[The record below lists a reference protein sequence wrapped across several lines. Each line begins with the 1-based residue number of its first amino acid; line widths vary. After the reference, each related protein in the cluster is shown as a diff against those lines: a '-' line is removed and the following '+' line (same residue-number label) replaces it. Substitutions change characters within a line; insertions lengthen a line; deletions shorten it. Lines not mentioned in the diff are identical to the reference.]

1 MQFHH
6 AGRQFFFITI
16 AIERHPKA
24 NPAPQGFGGAVAKQS
39 HPAGVRGLQAP
50 VRSPQSAP
58 QGGLS
63 RLVDERSRPAL
74 LPCGEIVKALLVA
87 MHRCFPC
94 ATISDFVIMPDHVHF
109 LLIVD
114 YSQDSTFSPL
124 WATHR
129 LMDAAEILWALER
142 GTDGGSAPE
151 PPEADAALSQAI
163 TLARQNFGQLIV
175 GNHAV
180 LPQPIPTLQ
189 GFGGAAK
196 NSPTPQEF
204 GGEAKDSTTQQGFG
218 GATKNSTI
226 QQGVG
231 GAAPV
236 PTPQSAPQGP
246 RWNRRCFIELSFD
259 ARQLKAIR
267 RYIRLNPAR
276 ALWKARHPDR
286 FIRFANIRHPV
297 LDPARR
303 WDAMGNLTLLASP
316 FLHHVRLTM
325 RKTAEEHAAE
335 IDGIME
341 RAVRGLVPVSGFIS
355 PGEKELLR
363 RLKAEPQARFIKTV
377 PFSLPPRYDPS
388 AEDSRELAA
397 DRLLILS
404 GFPQGTPDSREN
416 LRARCNIMNSLAAAL
431 CARAAEMA

>member
-1 MQFHH
+1 MKMQFHH

-16 AIERHPKA
+16 AIERHLKA
-24 NPAPQGFGGAVAKQS
+24 NP
-39 HPAGVRGLQAP
+39 
-50 VRSPQSAP
+50 AP

-114 YSQDSTFSPL
+114 YSQDPTFSPL

-151 PPEADAALSQAI
+151 PLEADAALSKAI

-180 LPQPIPTLQ
+180 LPLQ
-189 GFGGAAK
+189 QEA
-196 NSPTPQEF
+196 PTPQ
-204 GGEAKDSTTQQGFG
+204 GLQSNPTQQGFG
-218 GATKNSTI
+218 GAVAKQSHPA
-226 QQGVG
+226 GVRG
-231 GAAPV
+231 LQAPV
-236 PTPQSAPQGP
+236 PSPQSTPQGP

-297 LDPARR
+297 LDSARR

-335 IDGIME
+335 IDSIME

-431 CARAAEMA
+431 CSKAAEMA

>member
-1 MQFHH
+1 MKMQFHH

-24 NPAPQGFGGAVAKQS
+24 NLTPQE
-39 HPAGVRGLQAP
+39 
-50 VRSPQSAP
+50 
-58 QGGLS
+58 GLS

-114 YSQDSTFSPL
+114 YSQDPTFSPL

-151 PPEADAALSQAI
+151 PLEADAALSKAI

-180 LPQPIPTLQ
+180 LPQPISTLQ

-196 NSPTPQEF
+196 DSPTL
-204 GGEAKDSTTQQGFG
+204 QGFG
-218 GATKNSTI
+218 GAVTKQSHPA
-226 QQGVG
+226 GVRG
-231 GAAPV
+231 LQAPV
-236 PTPQSAPQGP
+236 RSPQSAPQGP

-431 CARAAEMA
+431 CSKAAEMA

>member
-1 MQFHH
+1 MKMQFHH

-16 AIERHPKA
+16 AIER
-24 NPAPQGFGGAVAKQS
+24 QGT
-39 HPAGVRGLQAP
+39 
-50 VRSPQSAP
+50 P

-114 YSQDSTFSPL
+114 YSQDPTFSPL

-129 LMDAAEILWALER
+129 LMDAAEILWARER

-151 PPEADAALSQAI
+151 PPAVAAALAPAI
-163 TLARQNFGQLIV
+163 AAARANSGQLIV
-175 GNHAV
+175 GNDAV
-180 LPQPIPTLQ
+180 LPQWKNSPIQQ
-189 GFGGAAK
+189 GFGGAA
-196 NSPTPQEF
+196 
-204 GGEAKDSTTQQGFG
+204 
-218 GATKNSTI
+218 
-226 QQGVG
+226 
-231 GAAPV
+231 PV
-236 PTPQSAPQGP
+236 RSPQSAPQGP

-316 FLHHVRLTM
+316 FLLHVRLTM

-335 IDGIME
+335 IDSIME

-431 CARAAEMA
+431 CTKAAEMA

>member
-1 MQFHH
+1 MKMQFHH
-6 AGRQFFFITI
+6 ADRQFFFTTI
-16 AIERHPKA
+16 AIER
-24 NPAPQGFGGAVAKQS
+24 
-39 HPAGVRGLQAP
+39 R
-50 VRSPQSAP
+50 SAP

-109 LLIVD
+109 LMIVD
-114 YSQDSTFSPL
+114 YSQDPTFSPL

-129 LMDAAEILWALER
+129 LMDAAEILWAMAMER

-180 LPQPIPTLQ
+180 LPQPIPTQQ

-196 NSPTPQEF
+196 
-204 GGEAKDSTTQQGFG
+204 DSTIQQGFG
-218 GATKNSTI
+218 GA
-226 QQGVG
+226 
-231 GAAPV
+231 APV
-236 PTPQSAPQGP
+236 PSPQSAPQGP

-431 CARAAEMA
+431 CSKAAEMA

>member
-24 NPAPQGFGGAVAKQS
+24 NPAPQG
-39 HPAGVRGLQAP
+39 
-50 VRSPQSAP
+50 SPRSAP

-114 YSQDSTFSPL
+114 YSQDPTFSPL

-142 GTDGGSAPE
+142 ETDGGSAPE
-151 PPEADAALSQAI
+151 PPEADAALSKAI

-175 GNHAV
+175 GNHSV
-180 LPQPIPTLQ
+180 LPLKQEAPTQQGLKSNPTPQ
-189 GFGGAAK
+189 GFGGA
-196 NSPTPQEF
+196 
-204 GGEAKDSTTQQGFG
+204 EAKQSHP
-218 GATKNSTI
+218 A
-226 QQGVG
+226 GVRG
-231 GAAPV
+231 LQAPV
-236 PTPQSAPQGP
+236 PSQAAAVPAHGGAM

-297 LDPARR
+297 LDSARR

-325 RKTAEEHAAE
+325 RKTVAEHAAE
-335 IDGIME
+335 IDSIME

-431 CARAAEMA
+431 CSKAAEMA

>member
-24 NPAPQGFGGAVAKQS
+24 NPAPQGFGGA
-39 HPAGVRGLQAP
+39 AP
-50 VRSPQSAP
+50 VRSPRSAP
-58 QGGLS
+58 QGALS

-114 YSQDSTFSPL
+114 YSQDPTFSPL

-151 PPEADAALSQAI
+151 PPAALAQAI
-163 TLARQNFGQLIV
+163 VAARANRGQLIV

-180 LPQPIPTLQ
+180 LPQ
-189 GFGGAAK
+189 GK
-196 NSPTPQEF
+196 NSPTP
-204 GGEAKDSTTQQGFG
+204 A
-218 GATKNSTI
+218 
-226 QQGVG
+226 GVRG
-231 GAAPV
+231 RQAPV
-236 PTPQSAPQGP
+236 PSPAPAAPQGP

-335 IDGIME
+335 IDSIME

-431 CARAAEMA
+431 CTKAAEMA

>member
-24 NPAPQGFGGAVAKQS
+24 NPAPQGFGGA
-39 HPAGVRGLQAP
+39 AP
-50 VRSPQSAP
+50 VPSPRSAP

-63 RLVDERSRPAL
+63 RLVDERSRPVL

-114 YSQDSTFSPL
+114 YSQDPTFSPL

-151 PPEADAALSQAI
+151 PPEADAALAKAI
-163 TLARQNFGQLIV
+163 ALARQNLGSLIV

-180 LPQPIPTLQ
+180 LPQ
-189 GFGGAAK
+189 GK
-196 NSPTPQEF
+196 NSPTP
-204 GGEAKDSTTQQGFG
+204 A
-218 GATKNSTI
+218 
-226 QQGVG
+226 GVRG
-231 GAAPV
+231 RQAPV
-236 PTPQSAPQGP
+236 PSPAPAAPQGP

-335 IDGIME
+335 IDSIME

-377 PFSLPPRYDPS
+377 PFALPPRYDPS

-416 LRARCNIMNSLAAAL
+416 LRARCNIMNSLAATL
-431 CARAAEMA
+431 CSKAAEMA

>member
-1 MQFHH
+1 MKMQFHH

-16 AIERHPKA
+16 AIER
-24 NPAPQGFGGAVAKQS
+24 QG
-39 HPAGVRGLQAP
+39 
-50 VRSPQSAP
+50 AP

-114 YSQDSTFSPL
+114 YSQDPTFSPL

-151 PPEADAALSQAI
+151 PLEADAALSKAI

-180 LPQPIPTLQ
+180 LPLPLPTPQ
-189 GFGGAAK
+189 GFGGAGK
-196 NSPTPQEF
+196 NRP
-204 GGEAKDSTTQQGFG
+204 
-218 GATKNSTI
+218 I
-226 QQGVG
+226 QQGLG
-231 GAAPV
+231 GAEAKQSHPAGVRGLQAPV
-236 PTPQSAPQGP
+236 HSPAPAAPQAP

-335 IDGIME
+335 IDSIME
-341 RAVRGLVPVSGFIS
+341 RAVRGLVPV
-355 PGEKELLR
+355 
-363 RLKAEPQARFIKTV
+363 
-377 PFSLPPRYDPS
+377 
-388 AEDSRELAA
+388 
-397 DRLLILS
+397 S

-431 CARAAEMA
+431 CSKAAEMA

>member
-1 MQFHH
+1 MKMQFHH

-16 AIERHPKA
+16 AIER
-24 NPAPQGFGGAVAKQS
+24 QG
-39 HPAGVRGLQAP
+39 
-50 VRSPQSAP
+50 AP

-87 MHRCFPC
+87 MHKCFPC

-114 YSQDSTFSPL
+114 YSQDPTFSPL
-124 WATHR
+124 WATNR
-129 LMDAAEILWALER
+129 LMDAAEILW
-142 GTDGGSAPE
+142 
-151 PPEADAALSQAI
+151 
-163 TLARQNFGQLIV
+163 
-175 GNHAV
+175 
-180 LPQPIPTLQ
+180 
-189 GFGGAAK
+189 
-196 NSPTPQEF
+196 
-204 GGEAKDSTTQQGFG
+204 
-218 GATKNSTI
+218 
-226 QQGVG
+226 
-231 GAAPV
+231 
-236 PTPQSAPQGP
+236 
-246 RWNRRCFIELSFD
+246 
-259 ARQLKAIR
+259 
-267 RYIRLNPAR
+267 

-297 LDPARR
+297 LDPARQ

-335 IDGIME
+335 IDSIME

-431 CARAAEMA
+431 CSKAAEMA

>member
-24 NPAPQGFGGAVAKQS
+24 NP
-39 HPAGVRGLQAP
+39 
-50 VRSPQSAP
+50 AP

-114 YSQDSTFSPL
+114 YSQDPTFSPL

-151 PPEADAALSQAI
+151 PLEADAALSKAI

-180 LPQPIPTLQ
+180 LPLQ
-189 GFGGAAK
+189 
-196 NSPTPQEF
+196 QE
-204 GGEAKDSTTQQGFG
+204 APTQQGFR
-218 GATKNSTI
+218 GAVAKQSHPA
-226 QQGVG
+226 GVRG
-231 GAAPV
+231 LQAPV
-236 PTPQSAPQGP
+236 PSPRSAPQGP

-335 IDGIME
+335 IDSIME

-431 CARAAEMA
+431 CSKAAEMA

>member
-1 MQFHH
+1 MKMQFHH
-6 AGRQFFFITI
+6 AGRQFFFITT
-16 AIERHPKA
+16 AIERQG
-24 NPAPQGFGGAVAKQS
+24 APQ
-39 HPAGVRGLQAP
+39 
-50 VRSPQSAP
+50 
-58 QGGLS
+58 
-63 RLVDERSRPAL
+63 
-74 LPCGEIVKALLVA
+74 
-87 MHRCFPC
+87 
-94 ATISDFVIMPDHVHF
+94 
-109 LLIVD
+109 
-114 YSQDSTFSPL
+114 
-124 WATHR
+124 
-129 LMDAAEILWALER
+129 
-142 GTDGGSAPE
+142 
-151 PPEADAALSQAI
+151 
-163 TLARQNFGQLIV
+163 
-175 GNHAV
+175 
-180 LPQPIPTLQ
+180 
-189 GFGGAAK
+189 
-196 NSPTPQEF
+196 
-204 GGEAKDSTTQQGFG
+204 
-218 GATKNSTI
+218 
-226 QQGVG
+226 
-231 GAAPV
+231 
-236 PTPQSAPQGP
+236 
-246 RWNRRCFIELSFD
+246 LSFD

-335 IDGIME
+335 IDSIME

-431 CARAAEMA
+431 CTKATEMA

>member
-1 MQFHH
+1 MKMQFHH

-16 AIERHPKA
+16 AIERQGAGKNSPTQ
-24 NPAPQGFGGAVAKQS
+24 QGFGGAEAKQS
-39 HPAGVRGLQAP
+39 RLAGVRGRPAP
-50 VRSPQSAP
+50 VPSPRSAP
-58 QGGLS
+58 QGALS

-109 LLIVD
+109 LMIVD
-114 YSQDSTFSPL
+114 YSQDPAFSPL
-124 WATHR
+124 WAAHR
-129 LMDAAEILWALER
+129 LMDAAEILWAQER

-151 PPEADAALSQAI
+151 PLEADAALAKAI
-163 TLARQNFGQLIV
+163 ATARANLGQLIV

-180 LPQPIPTLQ
+180 LPQ
-189 GFGGAAK
+189 GK
-196 NSPTPQEF
+196 NSP
-204 GGEAKDSTTQQGFG
+204 TQQGFG
-218 GATKNSTI
+218 GGPA
-226 QQGVG
+226 GVRG
-231 GAAPV
+231 RPAPV
-236 PTPQSAPQGP
+236 PSQAVPVPAQGRP
-246 RWNRRCFIELSFD
+246 ALRWNRHCFIELSFD

-286 FIRFANIRHPV
+286 FVRFANIRHPV

-316 FLHHVRLTM
+316 FLYHVRLTM

-335 IDGIME
+335 IDSIME

-431 CARAAEMA
+431 CAKAAELA

>member
-16 AIERHPKA
+16 AIERHPKV
-24 NPAPQGFGGAVAKQS
+24 NPAPQGFGGAEAKQS

-50 VRSPQSAP
+50 VPSPRSAP

-114 YSQDSTFSPL
+114 YSQDPTFSPL

-142 GTDGGSAPE
+142 GTDGGSATE
-151 PPEADAALSQAI
+151 PPEADAALSKAI

-175 GNHAV
+175 GNHVV
-180 LPQPIPTLQ
+180 LPQPLPASQ
-189 GFGGAAK
+189 GFGGA
-196 NSPTPQEF
+196 
-204 GGEAKDSTTQQGFG
+204 
-218 GATKNSTI
+218 GAMQSHPA
-226 QQGVG
+226 GVRG
-231 GAAPV
+231 RQAPV
-236 PTPQSAPQGP
+236 PSPAPAAPQGP

-286 FIRFANIRHPV
+286 FIRFANIHHPV

-325 RKTAEEHAAE
+325 RKTVEEHAAE

-363 RLKAEPQARFIKTV
+363 RLKAEQQARFIKTV

-431 CARAAEMA
+431 CSKAAEMA

>member
-1 MQFHH
+1 MKMQFHH

-24 NPAPQGFGGAVAKQS
+24 NP
-39 HPAGVRGLQAP
+39 
-50 VRSPQSAP
+50 AP

-114 YSQDSTFSPL
+114 YSQDPTFSPL

-142 GTDGGSAPE
+142 ETDGGSAPE
-151 PPEADAALSQAI
+151 PPEADAALSKAI

-180 LPQPIPTLQ
+180 LPLQ
-189 GFGGAAK
+189 
-196 NSPTPQEF
+196 QE
-204 GGEAKDSTTQQGFG
+204 APTQQGFR
-218 GATKNSTI
+218 GAVAKQSHPA
-226 QQGVG
+226 GVRG
-231 GAAPV
+231 LQAPV
-236 PTPQSAPQGP
+236 PSPRSAPQGP

-335 IDGIME
+335 IDSIME

-431 CARAAEMA
+431 CSKAAEMA

>member
-1 MQFHH
+1 MKMQFHH

-16 AIERHPKA
+16 AIERQG
-24 NPAPQGFGGAVAKQS
+24 APQE
-39 HPAGVRGLQAP
+39 
-50 VRSPQSAP
+50 
-58 QGGLS
+58 GLS

-114 YSQDSTFSPL
+114 YSQDPAFSPL

-129 LMDAAEILWALER
+129 LMDAAEILWALALER

-151 PPEADAALSQAI
+151 PLAALAQAI
-163 TLARQNFGQLIV
+163 AAARANRGQLIV

-180 LPQPIPTLQ
+180 LPQ
-189 GFGGAAK
+189 GK
-196 NSPTPQEF
+196 NSPTP
-204 GGEAKDSTTQQGFG
+204 A
-218 GATKNSTI
+218 
-226 QQGVG
+226 GVRG
-231 GAAPV
+231 LQAPV
-236 PTPQSAPQGP
+236 PSHEAAAVPAQGP
-246 RWNRRCFIELSFD
+246 AMRWNRRCFIELSFD

-431 CARAAEMA
+431 CSKAAEMA

>member
-16 AIERHPKA
+16 AIER
-24 NPAPQGFGGAVAKQS
+24 QGAQ
-39 HPAGVRGLQAP
+39 
-50 VRSPQSAP
+50 

-63 RLVDERSRPAL
+63 RLVDECSRPAL
-74 LPCGEIVKALLVA
+74 LPCGEIVKALLMA

-94 ATISDFVIMPDHVHF
+94 AAISDFVIMPDHVHF

-114 YSQDSTFSPL
+114 YSQDPTFSPL

-151 PPEADAALSQAI
+151 PLEALAQAI
-163 TLARQNFGQLIV
+163 AAARANRGQLIV

-180 LPQPIPTLQ
+180 LPQ
-189 GFGGAAK
+189 GK
-196 NSPTPQEF
+196 NSPTP
-204 GGEAKDSTTQQGFG
+204 A
-218 GATKNSTI
+218 
-226 QQGVG
+226 GVRG
-231 GAAPV
+231 RQAPV
-236 PTPQSAPQGP
+236 PSPAPAAPQGP

-335 IDGIME
+335 IDSIME

-397 DRLLILS
+397 DRMLILS

-431 CARAAEMA
+431 CSKAAEMA

>member
-1 MQFHH
+1 MKMQFHH

-16 AIERHPKA
+16 AIERQCAGKNSPT
-24 NPAPQGFGGAVAKQS
+24 PQGFGGA
-39 HPAGVRGLQAP
+39 
-50 VRSPQSAP
+50 P
-58 QGGLS
+58 QGVLS

-74 LPCGEIVKALLVA
+74 LPCGEIVKAQLVA

-114 YSQDSTFSPL
+114 YSQDPTFSPL

-151 PPEADAALSQAI
+151 PLEALAQAI
-163 TLARQNFGQLIV
+163 AAARANRSQLIV

-180 LPQPIPTLQ
+180 LPQ
-189 GFGGAAK
+189 GK
-196 NSPTPQEF
+196 NSPTP
-204 GGEAKDSTTQQGFG
+204 A
-218 GATKNSTI
+218 
-226 QQGVG
+226 GVRG
-231 GAAPV
+231 RQAPV
-236 PTPQSAPQGP
+236 PSPAPAAPQGL

-286 FIRFANIRHPV
+286 FIRFANIHHPV

-325 RKTAEEHAAE
+325 RKTVEEHAAE

-404 GFPQGTPDSREN
+404 GFLQGTPDSREN

-431 CARAAEMA
+431 CSKAAEVA

>member
-1 MQFHH
+1 MKMQFHH

-16 AIERHPKA
+16 A
-24 NPAPQGFGGAVAKQS
+24 
-39 HPAGVRGLQAP
+39 
-50 VRSPQSAP
+50 
-58 QGGLS
+58 
-63 RLVDERSRPAL
+63 
-74 LPCGEIVKALLVA
+74 
-87 MHRCFPC
+87 
-94 ATISDFVIMPDHVHF
+94 
-109 LLIVD
+109 
-114 YSQDSTFSPL
+114 
-124 WATHR
+124 
-129 LMDAAEILWALER
+129 LER
-142 GTDGGSAPE
+142 G
-151 PPEADAALSQAI
+151 
-163 TLARQNFGQLIV
+163 F
-175 GNHAV
+175 
-180 LPQPIPTLQ
+180 
-189 GFGGAAK
+189 
-196 NSPTPQEF
+196 
-204 GGEAKDSTTQQGFG
+204 
-218 GATKNSTI
+218 
-226 QQGVG
+226 G

-236 PTPQSAPQGP
+236 PSPAPAAPQGP
-246 RWNRRCFIELSFD
+246 RWNRSCFIELSFD

-335 IDGIME
+335 IDSIME

-431 CARAAEMA
+431 CSKAAEMA

>member
-1 MQFHH
+1 MKMQFHH

-16 AIERHPKA
+16 AIERQGT
-24 NPAPQGFGGAVAKQS
+24 PQGD
-39 HPAGVRGLQAP
+39 
-50 VRSPQSAP
+50 
-58 QGGLS
+58 LS

-114 YSQDSTFSPL
+114 YSQDPTFSPL

-142 GTDGGSAPE
+142 GTNGGSDPE
-151 PPEADAALSQAI
+151 PPEADAALSKAI
-163 TLARQNFGQLIV
+163 TLARQNFGNLIV

-196 NSPTPQEF
+196 NSPALQGF
-204 GGEAKDSTTQQGFG
+204 WSAAKDSPTPQGFG
-218 GATKNSTI
+218 GA
-226 QQGVG
+226 
-231 GAAPV
+231 APV
-236 PTPQSAPQGP
+236 RSPQSAPQGP

-363 RLKAEPQARFIKTV
+363 RLKTEPQARFIKTV

-431 CARAAEMA
+431 CSKAAEMA

>member
-1 MQFHH
+1 MKLQFHH

-16 AIERHPKA
+16 AIER
-24 NPAPQGFGGAVAKQS
+24 QGT
-39 HPAGVRGLQAP
+39 
-50 VRSPQSAP
+50 P

-114 YSQDSTFSPL
+114 YSQDPTFSPL

-151 PPEADAALSQAI
+151 PPAALAQAI
-163 TLARQNFGQLIV
+163 AAARANRGQLIV

-180 LPQPIPTLQ
+180 LPLQQEAPTQQGWQSTPQ
-189 GFGGAAK
+189 GFGGCKPPSVPDEAAAV
-196 NSPTPQEF
+196 PAHGT
-204 GGEAKDSTTQQGFG
+204 A
-218 GATKNSTI
+218 GAM
-226 QQGVG
+226 
-231 GAAPV
+231 
-236 PTPQSAPQGP
+236 

-325 RKTAEEHAAE
+325 RKTVEEHAAE

-431 CARAAEMA
+431 CSKAAEMA

>member
-1 MQFHH
+1 MKMQFHH

-16 AIERHPKA
+16 AIERQSAGKN
-24 NPAPQGFGGAVAKQS
+24 NPTPPGFG
-39 HPAGVRGLQAP
+39 
-50 VRSPQSAP
+50 
-58 QGGLS
+58 GGLS

-87 MHRCFPC
+87 MHRYFPC
-94 ATISDFVIMPDHVHF
+94 AAISDFVIMPDHVHF

-114 YSQDSTFSPL
+114 YSQDPTFSPL

-142 GTDGGSAPE
+142 GTDWGSAPE
-151 PPEADAALSQAI
+151 PLEADAALSKAI

-180 LPQPIPTLQ
+180 LPLQQKAPAQQGLQSNPTPQ
-189 GFGGAAK
+189 GFGGAA
-196 NSPTPQEF
+196 
-204 GGEAKDSTTQQGFG
+204 
-218 GATKNSTI
+218 
-226 QQGVG
+226 
-231 GAAPV
+231 PV
-236 PTPQSAPQGP
+236 RSPQSAPQGP

-335 IDGIME
+335 IDSIME

-431 CARAAEMA
+431 CSKAAEMA

>member
-1 MQFHH
+1 MKMQFHH

-16 AIERHPKA
+16 GIERHPKA
-24 NPAPQGFGGAVAKQS
+24 NPAPQGFGGAETKQS
-39 HPAGVRGLQAP
+39 SPAGVRGLQAP
-50 VRSPQSAP
+50 VPSPQSAQ

-63 RLVDERSRPAL
+63 RLVDERSRPVL

-114 YSQDSTFSPL
+114 YSQDPAFSPL

-142 GTDGGSAPE
+142 GTDGGTAPE
-151 PPEADAALSQAI
+151 PPEADAALSKAI

-180 LPQPIPTLQ
+180 LPQGKNSPPPQ
-189 GFGGAAK
+189 GFGGA
-196 NSPTPQEF
+196 
-204 GGEAKDSTTQQGFG
+204 EAKQSPP
-218 GATKNSTI
+218 A
-226 QQGVG
+226 GVRG
-231 GAAPV
+231 LQAPV
-236 PTPQSAPQGP
+236 PSHEAVSVPAHGTAMC
-246 RWNRRCFIELSFD
+246 WNRHCFIELSFD

-303 WDAMGNLTLLASP
+303 WDAMGNLTLIASP

-325 RKTAEEHAAE
+325 RKTVEEHAAE
-335 IDGIME
+335 IEDIMQ

-397 DRLLILS
+397 DRMLILS